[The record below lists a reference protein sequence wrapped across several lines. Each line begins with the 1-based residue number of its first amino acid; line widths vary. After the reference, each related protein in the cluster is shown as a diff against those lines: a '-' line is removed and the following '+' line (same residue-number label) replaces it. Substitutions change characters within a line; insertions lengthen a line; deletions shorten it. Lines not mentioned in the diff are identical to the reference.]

1 MGALPAGR
9 RPADSPRLLERFQGV
24 TKALVFDRE
33 HFTKFR
39 SRQHSVFGK
48 EIQHSFLKVTSFHG
62 EREELRGRILR
73 REPPKYAYHM
83 SSHSHP

>member
-33 HFTKFR
+33 RLTELR
-39 SRQHSVFGK
+39 PRQHSVFAEK
-48 EIQHSFLKVTSFHG
+48 IQHSFLNVRSLLASDVSRYRKMG
-62 EREELRGRILR
+62 GLRVGRDKF
-73 REPPKYAYHM
+73 EVH
-83 SSHSHP
+83 